1 MINLYSEIKN
11 YVVRIKTLLGKTLEH
26 EISITN
32 QPLIGNNDDEMERDI
47 SKIISYLITL
57 GEEKVHLKQLFLKL
71 KVQSIKKQLVL
82 IVREKK
88 EKEILPEVY
97 RRIEHGE
104 ISPD

>member
-32 QPLIGNNDDEMERDI
+32 QPLIGNNDDELERDI

-57 GEEKVHLKQLFLKL
+57 GEEKAHLK
-71 KVQSIKKQLVL
+71 
-82 IVREKK
+82 
-88 EKEILPEVY
+88 
-97 RRIEHGE
+97 
-104 ISPD
+104 